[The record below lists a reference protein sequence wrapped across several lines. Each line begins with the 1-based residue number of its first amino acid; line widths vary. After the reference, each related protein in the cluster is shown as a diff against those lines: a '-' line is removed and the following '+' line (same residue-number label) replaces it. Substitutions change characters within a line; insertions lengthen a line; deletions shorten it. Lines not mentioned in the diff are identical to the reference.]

1 MKNPNFFSEQTAMQQ
16 KEPLVLL
23 AGRTNVGKSAL
34 FNRIV
39 GRQVSLVLDREGVT
53 RDWIEE
59 SVKWH
64 KNHFKLAD
72 IGGLEKGGIIEDL
85 IRAAFFKKLE
95 QAVLVVMVCDV
106 STGPT
111 SKDVEIAKILRKSG
125 KEVILIVN
133 KADDESKDRAVF
145 EFTQLGLGKPMA
157 ISALH
162 ARGVGDLLDL
172 ICEKIIAPTKKEED
186 EKPVGK
192 ICIVGKPN
200 TGKSSL
206 LNFILGRERSIVS
219 DLAGTTRESI
229 IDTFSINGK
238 LFQFTDTAGVR
249 RKRSVEDELEIMMVK
264 TSMEAIRRS
273 DLAIMMI
280 DGSEE
285 KICAQ
290 ELKILSYA
298 IEQKKAI
305 ILAVNKSDLMGAD
318 AIQFLN
324 HSLEEYPQLTKKIP
338 LIKISCKEGRNIE
351 KLKGLVERIWT
362 RCRAEFDEEFIDELL
377 KENIIKRPLFKQDH
391 AIKVWRVRI
400 VKDVVPAFHIKFNMP
415 ILIDDSHLRYIEN
428 ILRSK
433 LDLFGCPV
441 RLSYS

>member
-1 MKNPNFFSEQTAMQQ
+1 MQH

-34 FNRIV
+34 FNRII
-39 GRQVSLVLDREGVT
+39 GKQVSLVLDREGVT

-64 KNHFKLAD
+64 KNHFRLAD

-85 IRAAFFKKLE
+85 IREAFFKKLE
-95 QAVLVVMVCDV
+95 EASLVVMVCDV

-111 SKDVEIAKILRKSG
+111 AKDIEIAKILRKSG
-125 KEVILIVN
+125 KEVVLVVN
-133 KADDESKDRAVF
+133 KADDESKDRSIF
-145 EFTQLGLGKPMA
+145 EFMQLGLGKPMA

-172 ICEKIIAPTKKEED
+172 ICDKIIAPTSKPEE
-186 EKPVGK
+186 EYPVGK
-192 ICIVGKPN
+192 ICIIGKPN

-206 LNFILGRERSIVS
+206 LNIILGRERSIVS

-229 IDTFSINGK
+229 VDTFSINGK

-273 DLAIMMI
+273 DLAVMMI
-280 DGSEE
+280 DGSQE

-298 IEQKKAI
+298 VEQKKAI
-305 ILAVNKSDLMGAD
+305 ILTINKSDLMDAD
-318 AIQFLN
+318 ATQFLN
-324 HSLEEYPQLTKKIP
+324 HSLAEYPQLMKKIP
-338 LIKISCKEGRNIE
+338 LIKISCKEDQNID
-351 KLKGLVERIWT
+351 KLKNIIERIWT
-362 RCRAEFDEEFIDELL
+362 RCRAEFSEEFVDEIL
-377 KENIIKRPLFKQDH
+377 KESIIKRPLFKQEH
-391 AIKVWRVRI
+391 AIKVWRVR
-400 VKDVVPAFHIKFNMP
+400 VVRDTVPAFHIKFNMP